1 MVRSHSHFLK
11 LDVAQCFASIGHGLV
26 LETLEQHGLA
36 PEALRLCER
45 VLAGPD
51 ERLGRG
57 LPIGNL
63 TSQWF
68 ANLVLGRIDR
78 FALRELCVPG
88 YVRYM
93 DDFVLFAGDKSFLR
107 SALGR
112 MEEFVDR
119 DLALRLKE
127 RATILAPVSQGL
139 PFLGRRIYRGT
150 TRLRPE
156 NARRTRQRLR
166 QRRWE
171 LRTGRIEAPRYI
183 EAVRSVLAHL
193 ERAFGEPQQRHA
205 GEPGQRPR
213 PPSRQGVATPDRAGP
228 AGALCP

>member
-1 MVRSHSHFLK
+1 
-11 LDVAQCFASIGHGLV
+11 
-26 LETLEQHGLA
+26 
-36 PEALRLCER
+36 
-45 VLAGPD
+45 
-51 ERLGRG
+51 
-57 LPIGNL
+57 
-63 TSQWF
+63 
-68 ANLVLGRIDR
+68 
-78 FALRELCVPG
+78 
-88 YVRYM
+88 
-93 DDFVLFAGDKSFLR
+93 
-107 SALGR
+107 